1 MEPYELSVEGKDD
14 VARLMGTVDT
24 FFEWEQTDVIARAKG
39 VSAIEN
45 HLLAS
50 ADRNPLF
57 YDPCVDEFCA
67 FDIEYDLDA
76 DRE

>member
-1 MEPYELSVEGKDD
+1 VSVEGKDG
-14 VARLMGTVDT
+14 VVRLTGTVGT
-24 FFEWEQTDVIARAKG
+24 FFERERADDVIARAKG

-50 ADRNPLF
+50 ADRDSLF
-57 YDPCVDEFCA
+57 CDPCDDEFYA

-76 DRE
+76 DHE